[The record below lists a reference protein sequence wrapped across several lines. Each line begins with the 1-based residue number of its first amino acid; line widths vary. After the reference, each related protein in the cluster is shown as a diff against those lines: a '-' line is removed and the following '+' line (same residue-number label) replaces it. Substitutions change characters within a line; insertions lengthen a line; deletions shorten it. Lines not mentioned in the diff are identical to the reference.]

1 MTTGLVARAGDAG
14 ILCEEI
20 MRAPLLCVCL
30 AALLCGSCG
39 GSGGYGGNS
48 SAAPPTNPSPV
59 GNSNVTTVT
68 ISGQKGDQSFSPNPA
83 MCATGQTVVWKNNDT
98 TTHRIVIP
106 ELGVDTGN
114 IAPGASSAPVSLA
127 NVSTTRRCRPTEATA
142 GLTDADRARPRL
154 LTACRACRAV

>member
-1 MTTGLVARAGDAG
+1 
-14 ILCEEI
+14 
-20 MRAPLLCVCL
+20 MRTPVLCVFL

-48 SAAPPTNPSPV
+48 TPAPPTTPSPV
-59 GNSNVTTVT
+59 DNANVTT
-68 ISGQKGDQSFSPNPA
+68 ISIAGQKGDQSFTPNPA
-83 MCATGQTVVWKNNDT
+83 MCATGQSVVWKNNDN

-127 NVSTTRRCRPTEATA
+127 NVSKAYHCSLHPSMVGALNGA
-142 GLTDADRARPRL
+142 STDPNGGN
-154 LTACRACRAV
+154 CGPYGC